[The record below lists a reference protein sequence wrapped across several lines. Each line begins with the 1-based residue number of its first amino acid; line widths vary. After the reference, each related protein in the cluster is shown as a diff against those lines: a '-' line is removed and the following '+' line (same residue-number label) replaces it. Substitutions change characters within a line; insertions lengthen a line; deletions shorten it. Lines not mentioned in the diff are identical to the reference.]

1 MDLEQTTKRLVG
13 LIEGSGAD
21 QGEVF
26 MMTSSGLTME
36 VRDQAVERLKKEES
50 SGFGLRLIC
59 GGRMAVVASSDLRE
73 PSLEKTVAKGVELAK
88 TAAPD
93 EANVLAEPS
102 AGGAGAGSYDE
113 GFDDVSVDR
122 KAALLKDLETLVFAY
137 DPAIRRTEG
146 IFYNDSKAEILVANT
161 NGVFRRRRATRFE
174 VSCSVIAERG
184 GDVSIG
190 GEQSAA
196 SSFDRLDAPSK
207 LATRACW
214 QAISGLGGKAVPS
227 QTAPVIFD
235 KNVGTALLVHLVA
248 MANGENVT
256 TGVSALKGRIGEAIG
271 SGLLTIIDDPTL
283 AGGIASA
290 PFDDEGTPCA
300 KTVVLDQ
307 GVLKTFLFDARTAR
321 KFGGKSTGNGWR
333 GGYRGIPSVG
343 TSNLYLEKGDRKPED
358 IIKSTARGLW
368 VTGLTGWWMGISP
381 ATGDF
386 SSGAR
391 GLWIENG
398 EVVHPVKGV
407 TVASNVLEM
416 LRGVNAIGDDLSF
429 KQQTVC
435 PTLRIAEMSIGGS

>member
-1 MDLEQTTKRLVG
+1 VDLEQTTKRLLG
-13 LIEGSGAD
+13 LIEDSGAD
-21 QGEVF
+21 QGEVY
-26 MMTSSGLTME
+26 MMASSGLTME

-50 SGFGLRLIC
+50 SGYGLRLIS

-73 PSLEKTVAKGVELAK
+73 PSLEKTVAKGLALAK

-93 EANVLAEPS
+93 EDNVLAEPS
-102 AGGAGAGSYDE
+102 AGGAGTGAYDQT
-113 GFDDVSVDR
+113 FDDVSVDR
-122 KAALLKDLETLVFAY
+122 KTALLKDLETLVFAY
-137 DPAIRRTEG
+137 DPAIRRIEG
-146 IFYNDSKAEILVANT
+146 LAYSDSKVDVLVANT
-161 NGVFRRRRATRFE
+161 NGVFRRRRGTRFE
-174 VSCSVIAERG
+174 VSCSVIAERD
-184 GDVSIG
+184 GDVSVG
-190 GEQSAA
+190 SDESSA
-196 SSFDRLDAPSK
+196 SIFDRLDAPSK

-214 QAISGLGGKAVPS
+214 QAISVLGGKSVPS
-227 QTAPVIFD
+227 QSAPVIFD
-235 KNVGTALLVHLVA
+235 KNVGTALLVHLIA

-256 TGVSALKGRIGEAIG
+256 TGMSALKGRIGEAIG
-271 SGLLTIIDDPTL
+271 SGLVTVVDDPTL
-283 AGGIASA
+283 PGGVSSA

-321 KFGGKSTGNGWR
+321 KFGARSTGNGWR
-333 GGYRGIPSVG
+333 RGYRDVPSVG
-343 TSNLYLEKGDRKPED
+343 TSNLYLEKGDRKPEE

-398 EVVHPVKGV
+398 EVVHAVKGV
-407 TVASNVLEM
+407 TVASNALEM
-416 LRGVNAIGDDLSF
+416 LRGVNAVGDDLSF
-429 KQQTVC
+429 KQRTVC